1 MLWLCGFRL
10 QTVNKRWMQF
20 PAVQNE
26 ASAFFWMSSRWRLL
40 WPSSLIIWS
49 WWVHGL
55 SRCFQVSLNATVLI
69 VLFPLEFVKK
79 DKEGDAHWLTT
90 CDWKSFTNE
99 HTVPFSDFTNKQ
111 VTTLRPSVLYSL
123 FPLQLRSLTCQQVF
137 STCSLTTVKQCGI
150 KRELSLDGLTH
161 WAAAASDH
169 SFMLCELLTL
179 SRPRLWAAAAL
190 WWIMFAYG
198 RNFAGRFCISGSQQ
212 CEVRKS
218 PGRAATLR
226 NVQHWETH
234 EDGIWKQHETH
245 RSLKRRRRTEAS
257 RKPELKS
264 TRTTTTKVLN
274 ASTAP
279 VCPGEA
285 SQGSFTIKA
294 PHMQTQGSGAGRL
307 SAWLQGH
314 TQCFLTDSLTNSS
327 KCKVDPFQTL
337 LFISWYLRHADMN
350 WVKFE
355 RLFAQFG

>member
-10 QTVNKRWMQF
+10 QTVNKRWMLF

-79 DKEGDAHWLTT
+79 DKEEDAHWLTT

-150 KRELSLDGLTH
+150 KRELSLDRWFDSLSSSSLRPQLH
-161 WAAAASDH
+161 VVWIIN
-169 SFMLCELLTL
+169 SFQAEAL
-179 SRPRLWAAAAL
+179 SRCCLVVNNVCLWT
-190 WWIMFAYG
+190 
-198 RNFAGRFCISGSQQ
+198 
-212 CEVRKS
+212 K
-218 PGRAATLR
+218 LR
-226 NVQHWETH
+226 
-234 EDGIWKQHETH
+234 
-245 RSLKRRRRTEAS
+245 R
-257 RKPELKS
+257 
-264 TRTTTTKVLN
+264 
-274 ASTAP
+274 
-279 VCPGEA
+279 
-285 SQGSFTIKA
+285 
-294 PHMQTQGSGAGRL
+294 
-307 SAWLQGH
+307 
-314 TQCFLTDSLTNSS
+314 
-327 KCKVDPFQTL
+327 
-337 LFISWYLRHADMN
+337 
-350 WVKFE
+350 
-355 RLFAQFG
+355 

>member
-1 MLWLCGFRL
+1 MSI
-10 QTVNKRWMQF
+10 QY
-20 PAVQNE
+20 P
-26 ASAFFWMSSRWRLL
+26 SA
-40 WPSSLIIWS
+40 SSLRL
-49 WWVHGL
+49 HK
-55 SRCFQVSLNATVLI
+55 T
-69 VLFPLEFVKK
+69 
-79 DKEGDAHWLTT
+79 
-90 CDWKSFTNE
+90 
-99 HTVPFSDFTNKQ
+99 DFTNKQ
-111 VTTLRPSVLYSL
+111 VATLRPSVLYSL

-150 KRELSLDGLTH
+150 KRELSLDR
-161 WAAAASDH
+161 WFDH

-198 RNFAGRFCISGSQQ
+198 RSFAGRFCISGSQQ

-245 RSLKRRRRTEAS
+245 RSLKRRRRPEAS

-285 SQGSFTIKA
+285 SQGSFTIRA
-294 PHMQTQGSGAGRL
+294 PHMQAQGSGAGRR

-337 LFISWYLRHADMN
+337 RYFLSADIWDMLTWIQWRLNVYLLSLDKIRKWNSIKNHKHELIEEFHFNLRFIWTWM
-350 WVKFE
+350 
-355 RLFAQFG
+355 